1 MISRNLSADGLA
13 VVSGLAVQV
22 LVAAHAPKGRHGS
35 HPEMIGIRADD
46 AKRLLERDFD
56 FESQA
61 IEADD
66 VQWGQGEVGAHQQ
79 DGAAL
84 RMEYHDEADEDADGA
99 PQ

>member
-1 MISRNLSADGLA
+1 
-13 VVSGLAVQV
+13 
-22 LVAAHAPKGRHGS
+22 
-35 HPEMIGIRADD
+35 MIGIRADD
-46 AKRLLERDFD
+46 AKGLFERHFD

-66 VQWGQGEVGAHQQ
+66 VQWGHGEVGAHQQ

-84 RMEYHDEADEDADGA
+84 RMKYHYEADEDADRA